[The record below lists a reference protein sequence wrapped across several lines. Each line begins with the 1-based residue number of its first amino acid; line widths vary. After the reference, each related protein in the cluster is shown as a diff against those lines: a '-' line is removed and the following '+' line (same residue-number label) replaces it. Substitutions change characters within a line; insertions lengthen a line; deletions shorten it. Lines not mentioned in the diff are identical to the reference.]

1 MYVSW
6 KFPHCPRTTMKLP
19 SWQLPGICTMA
30 TWNARPLVNQ
40 TIETKKSLIYH
51 DPLGKGF
58 MCCFPGKASVIITW
72 SKSIWTLAGAY
83 PKLWNNFIHRSSTLR
98 SPASLTILWQVVGNS
113 ATSWVWIPADV
124 AHCCSKMVKR
134 CWKMMR
140 SKWYQI

>member
-83 PKLWNNFIHRSSTLR
+83 PKLWNHLSIDHPRWGARHPWQSFGRSLGTVQHHGFGFLQ
-98 SPASLTILWQVVGNS
+98 TWHNVVQ
-113 ATSWVWIPADV
+113 
-124 AHCCSKMVKR
+124 KMVKR
-134 CWKMMR
+134 CWRMMR